1 MIFSGQDW
9 IIKLLSGDYPV
20 HQAIAIRG
28 IVALPILFCVVAYL
42 GKLRDL
48 RSPRAGLLIVRGLVL
63 MTAYTTYYLAFPS
76 MPLAN
81 VVALWFTAPLFV
93 TILSGPF
100 LGEKVGARRWVVT
113 VLGFVGVLIIQR
125 PLTAEFNAASL
136 LPIASALTYAISALM
151 ARRMGEVESASVMSF
166 YQSLVYLLVALVMAA
181 IFGSGAFEGTGDAS
195 LEFLVR
201 GWVMPSA
208 IDLALL
214 AACGVIA
221 SIATVL
227 LTQAY
232 RLAEANFVACFEYS
246 AIIWAIFGG
255 YVFFGEMPDLYSII
269 GAALIVAAG
278 LYVLF
283 GKQPASPLETERV

>member
-1 MIFSGQDW
+1 
-9 IIKLLSGDYPV
+9 
-20 HQAIAIRG
+20 
-28 IVALPILFCVVAYL
+28 
-42 GKLRDL
+42 
-48 RSPRAGLLIVRGLVL
+48 

-93 TILSGPF
+93 TVLSGPF

-166 YQSLVYLLVALVMAA
+166 YQSLVYLLVALAMAA

-255 YVFFGEMPDLYSII
+255 YVFFGEVPDLYSII